1 MSHITSLPLKRS
13 HFINQRSDKNFEIL
27 GSAFEEFFIKH
38 FPSQRHIWVL
48 SFLTSKGPLQL
59 PNPISFVI
67 TLFLLTIKNFWKII
81 APFATQRLP
90 WEKGVEIARVVS
102 SLLECKKMLGGNK
115 KSSRNVDL
123 FPSRQFFETHLIKSL
138 EKFNITNWELKFCF
152 HPKWNEK
159 WKMNYDNRRV
169 LSQKFKVL

>member
-1 MSHITSLPLKRS
+1 MTRILKFLPQLLSNFCTAFSHKDT
-13 HFINQRSDKNFEIL
+13 FEC
-27 GSAFEEFFIKH
+27 
-38 FPSQRHIWVL
+38 
-48 SFLTSKGPLQL
+48 FLFDFKGPFLQL

-81 APFATQRLP
+81 APFATQKLP
-90 WEKGVEIARVVS
+90 WENGVEIARVVS

-115 KSSRNVDL
+115 KCSRNVDL

-152 HPKWNEK
+152 HPKWNK
-159 WKMNYDNRRV
+159 KSKMNYDNRRV